1 MFGGSLFGGED
12 ENASALGDEG
22 GIGERSSSTGEYGSM
37 GFGNNGSYEEQQSGW
52 TNASGSN
59 DPAEQAIRDSSANL
73 HSDTTGQD
81 ISAGIGKA
89 AGLFTSIYG
98 MFDARAKRNRRNQ
111 RRFARQQAAY
121 HLAQAQRNVEQYK
134 ADSAIQEQKLAQSYA
149 GRGLGESSIYNEGM
163 KYFRDT
169 RNRTMQDLAERA
181 SLANTSQDL
190 VRSNISMSYANV
202 WLSFG
207 NSLANMV

>member
-12 ENASALGDEG
+12 ENAAALG
-22 GIGERSSSTGEYGSM
+22 GEDGETSSSMGDYGKQ
-37 GFGNNGSYEEQQSGW
+37 GFGAMENGSYEGSQSGW
-52 TNASGSN
+52 TNAG
-59 DPAEQAIRDSSANL
+59 DPAEQAIKDSSANL
-73 HSDTTGQD
+73 SHDVTGQD
-81 ISAGIGKA
+81 VSAGIGKA
-89 AGLFTSIYG
+89 AGLFSSIYG

-111 RRFARQQAAY
+111 RRFSRQQAAY
-121 HLAQAQRNVEQYK
+121 HLAQAQRNVAQY
-134 ADSAIQEQKLAQSYA
+134 AQDSAIQEQKLSQSYA

-163 KYFRDT
+163 QYFRDT
-169 RNRTMQDLAERA
+169 RDRTMQGLAEA
-181 SLANTSQDL
+181 AALANTSQDL